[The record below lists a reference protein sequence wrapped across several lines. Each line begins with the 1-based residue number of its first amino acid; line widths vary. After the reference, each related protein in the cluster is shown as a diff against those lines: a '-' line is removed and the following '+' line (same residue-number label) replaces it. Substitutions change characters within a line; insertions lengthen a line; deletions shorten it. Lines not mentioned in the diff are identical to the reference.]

1 MYYELDFGL
10 TLNSSLCLSDCIDLE
25 SSSKVSDA
33 RFLAKVI
40 IYNMYREYT
49 KINVRPASIFVAARY
64 NVAINLL
71 ASFIIHY
78 SDKIKA
84 FTIGD
89 LANVFLNPSF
99 FDSEGKKF
107 INPVTNNKSNSSIDE
122 FENKTSKLVFKS
134 FDDDDLFDSLDSSE
148 AIKYPTKEPIKISE
162 SIEYSFEFIHL
173 CNDILIFGHPS
184 DYVRSVLNFFVSIG
198 NYHSDDVYLI
208 VSSSLMYFI
217 DNNYSVKF
225 SSDELLAIG
234 KNPFNEFRKDIHAL
248 GFMDY
253 LKRIMRHEK
262 GI

>member
-1 MYYELDFGL
+1 MYYKLDYGL
-10 TLNSSLCLSDCIDLE
+10 TLNSFLCLSDCIDLE
-25 SSSKVSDA
+25 RSTKVSDA

-40 IYNMYREYT
+40 IHNMYREYT
-49 KINVRPASIFVAARY
+49 KTNIRPASIFVAVRY

-107 INPVTNNKSNSSIDE
+107 INSVANNKSNSSIDKI
-122 FENKTSKLVFKS
+122 ENETSKLVLES
-134 FDDDDLFDSLDSSE
+134 FDDDLYDSSDVS
-148 AIKYPTKEPIKISE
+148 EPIKISDRKILE
-162 SIEYSFEFIHL
+162 SIKYGSEFIGL
-173 CNDILIFGHPS
+173 CNDILHNGHPS
-184 DYVRSVLNFFVSIG
+184 SYVRSVLNFFVSLG
-198 NYHSDDVYLI
+198 NYHNDDVYFF

-217 DNNYSVKF
+217 DNNYSVEF
-225 SSDELLAIG
+225 FSDELLAID
-234 KNPFNEFRKDIHAL
+234 KNPFNESERNRYTLFSVP
-248 GFMDY
+248 F

-262 GI
+262 RI

>member
-1 MYYELDFGL
+1 MYYKLDYGL
-10 TLNSSLCLSDCIDLE
+10 TLNSSLCLSDCINLE
-25 SSSKVSDA
+25 SSSEVSDA

-40 IYNMYREYT
+40 IYNMYCEYT

-78 SDKIKA
+78 CDIIKA

-107 INPVTNNKSNSSIDE
+107 INPVANNKSNSSCE
-122 FENKTSKLVFKS
+122 KFENETSKLILES
-134 FDDDDLFDSLDSSE
+134 FDDDLYDSPDLS
-148 AIKYPTKEPIKISE
+148 EPIKISK
-162 SIEYSFEFIHL
+162 SIEYGSEFIHL

-184 DYVRSVLNFFVSIG
+184 DYVRSVLNFFVSVG
-198 NYHSDDVYLI
+198 NYYSDDVYLI

-225 SSDELLAIG
+225 SSDELLAIE
-234 KNPFNEFRKDIHAL
+234 KNSFNEFRKDIHAL

>member
-1 MYYELDFGL
+1 MHYKLDFGL

-33 RFLAKVI
+33 RFLTKVI

-78 SDKIKA
+78 SNKIKA

-107 INPVTNNKSNSSIDE
+107 IYPMVNNTSNSSIFKVEKDV
-122 FENKTSKLVFKS
+122 SKFGIES
-134 FDDDDLFDSLDSSE
+134 FDDNLDDSLGLSE
-148 AIKYPTKEPIKISE
+148 PKLDEEPKISM
-162 SIEYSFEFIHL
+162 SMSCDSEFIHL

-225 SSDELLAIG
+225 SSDELLAIE

>member
-1 MYYELDFGL
+1 MYYKLDFGL

-49 KINVRPASIFVAARY
+49 KINVLLASIFVAGRY

-78 SDKIKA
+78 CDKIKD

-89 LANVFLNPSF
+89 LVNVFLNSSF
-99 FDSEGKKF
+99 FDSESKKF
-107 INPVTNNKSNSSIDE
+107 IYPMVNNTSNSSIFKVEKDV
-122 FENKTSKLVFKS
+122 SKFGIES
-134 FDDDDLFDSLDSSE
+134 FDDNLDDSSGLS
-148 AIKYPTKEPIKISE
+148 EPKLDEEPKISM
-162 SIEYSFEFIHL
+162 SMSCDSEFIHL

-217 DNNYSVKF
+217 DNNYSVEF
-225 SSDELLAIG
+225 SSDELLAIE
-234 KNPFNEFRKDIHAL
+234 KNPFNEFRKDIHVL

>member
-1 MYYELDFGL
+1 MYYKVYFGL

-89 LANVFLNPSF
+89 LVNVFLNPSF
-99 FDSEGKKF
+99 F
-107 INPVTNNKSNSSIDE
+107 
-122 FENKTSKLVFKS
+122 
-134 FDDDDLFDSLDSSE
+134 
-148 AIKYPTKEPIKISE
+148 
-162 SIEYSFEFIHL
+162 
-173 CNDILIFGHPS
+173 
-184 DYVRSVLNFFVSIG
+184 
-198 NYHSDDVYLI
+198 
-208 VSSSLMYFI
+208 
-217 DNNYSVKF
+217 
-225 SSDELLAIG
+225 
-234 KNPFNEFRKDIHAL
+234 
-248 GFMDY
+248 
-253 LKRIMRHEK
+253 
-262 GI
+262 